1 MFKAFMLSVKLKPF
15 MSTSLNF
22 NIYAYIASLRNY
34 LNICNH
40 KSDVGE
46 EAAGKFAVKSAIKL
60 RDQAWFGDH
69 KSVIMPQIKFIN
81 RII

>member
-1 MFKAFMLSVKLKPF
+1 MFKAFMLSVKLNAF

-22 NIYAYIASLRNY
+22 NVYAYIVSLRNY

-46 EAAGKFAVKSAIKL
+46 EAAGQFSIKSATNPGLVTISQLLCHKL
-60 RDQAWFGDH
+60 NFS
-69 KSVIMPQIKFIN
+69 SV
-81 RII
+81 